1 MLNPPSEITSFED
14 FTQRALNFDFYTAMS
29 DDHRV
34 YLAGR
39 RAGEVM
45 DAYAADNELA
55 AKLWKFVKAE
65 NAERFFVNQLM
76 HRVEATVLESSLRTP
91 DSAPIKRADSP
102 AYRELRKYVIGY
114 LAKVGKDSH
123 IGASARD
130 AIGKYIGAPSAY
142 IKGRKEEREKMID
155 DFIENPY

>member
-1 MLNPPSEITSFED
+1 MLNTKNPPSEITSFED

-39 RAGEVM
+39 RAEEMM
-45 DAYAADNELA
+45 DAYAASNELA

-65 NAERFFVNQLM
+65 SSERLFVNQLM
-76 HRVEATVLESSLRTP
+76 HRVEAAVLDSSPKT
-91 DSAPIKRADSP
+91 AI
-102 AYRELRKYVIGY
+102 ELRKYVIGY
-114 LAKVGKDSH
+114 LAKVGKNSH

-142 IKGRKEEREKMID
+142 IQGRKEEREKMID